1 MTKLTKVLLAVAS
14 VYALSSTAQ
23 ASVTQCFTDKI
34 VDEVKVYGNYDL
46 KFKLKDDTT
55 WYKSYYNVN
64 YVSGRAIY
72 QMLMTSMLTGVPV
85 SGEYGSTT
93 CGTKVENVT
102 MSYK

>member
-1 MTKLTKVLLAVAS
+1 MPL
-14 VYALSSTAQ
+14 STAQ

-34 VDEVKVYGNYDL
+34 VDEVKVYGSYDL
-46 KFKLKDDTT
+46 KFKVQDDTK

-72 QMLMTSMLTGVPV
+72 QMPMTSMLTGVPV
-85 SGEYGSTT
+85 SGEYESSS
-93 CGTKVENVT
+93 CGTTVENIT